1 MTSRV
6 IHLAS
11 IHGFLHALL
20 TVLICI
26 LLVAAELFVA
36 ELLAAPRWV
45 TRKLLALLP
54 APARLAR
61 RHRRPAT
68 QRQVSARVPRE
79 GV

>member
-1 MTSRV
+1 MASRV
-6 IHLAS
+6 LYLAS

-36 ELLAAPRWV
+36 ALIVAPRWV
-45 TRKLLALLP
+45 ARKLLALLR

-68 QRQVSARVPRE
+68 RRQEPARVSRE
-79 GV
+79 GA